1 MAAYR
6 GNEEEAEEEA
16 DPGPKRIFAGAEMFR
31 LEKTERICVQ
41 SSDCGRPREKEAL
54 GSSKGQNWPSELKSL
69 REISFSSTEDETCS
83 HLTDGKQQLAASIA
97 PGG

>member
-41 SSDCGRPREKEAL
+41 SSDCGRPRERRL
-54 GSSKGQNWPSELKSL
+54 
-69 REISFSSTEDETCS
+69 
-83 HLTDGKQQLAASIA
+83 
-97 PGG
+97 